1 MINNTL
7 WAWLF
12 IRACIFFL
20 RGIAPLSL
28 VCCAFLL
35 VARPSN
41 YRLPL
46 FLEMWLIA
54 EVVFYTLVYLP
65 RKYVL
70 QRPATHPPTPSR
82 DERRKLF
89 DWCHETVPDPE
100 AYLQKWFKMAPVEE
114 IKRGNI
120 KEFFCWA
127 FMSRGACSPS
137 EDEELE
143 EYVNELET
151 VLGRK
156 FELGKGSAV
165 PLRLTLDKVGM
176 LHRSL
181 TWYLVSFLQA
191 T

>member
-7 WAWLF
+7 VEFLF

-20 RGIAPLSL
+20 HAIAPLSL
-28 VCCAFLL
+28 VYCAFL
-35 VARPSN
+35 VTARPSK

-46 FLEMWLIA
+46 FLEVWLIA
-54 EVVFYTLVYLP
+54 EALFYTLVYLP
-65 RKYVL
+65 RKYAL

-82 DERRKLF
+82 DERMKLF
-89 DWCHETVPDPE
+89 DWCHETIPDPE
-100 AYLQKWFKMAPVEE
+100 TYLQKWFKMAPVEE
-114 IKRGNI
+114 IKRDNV

-127 FMSRGACSPS
+127 FMNKDTWSLR

-143 EYVNELET
+143 EYVSELEEL
-151 VLGRK
+151 LGRE
-156 FELGKGSAV
+156 FQFGKGSAV
-165 PLRLTLDKVGM
+165 PLKLTLDKVRM